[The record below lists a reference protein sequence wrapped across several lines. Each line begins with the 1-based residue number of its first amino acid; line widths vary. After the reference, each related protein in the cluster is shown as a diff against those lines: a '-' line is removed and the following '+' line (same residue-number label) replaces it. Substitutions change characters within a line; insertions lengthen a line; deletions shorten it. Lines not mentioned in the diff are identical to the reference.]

1 MDVASQF
8 SCQIIHNLVN
18 MMTLPIRLSF
28 LTTFFIVLRLC
39 RHLLHTTTWTLV
51 WPRLGSCVKLSR
63 WQSPKSTRFIGT
75 RANEREVSGVPPA
88 GYDFV
93 VVSGHADGGQRL
105 AEVSLQ
111 VRQDEAVVVASTQ
124 EVVSVRRE
132 PHRSDI
138 LKLEF
143 WQCSSRDRSRFKS
156 I

>member
-1 MDVASQF
+1 M
-8 SCQIIHNLVN
+8 
-18 MMTLPIRLSF
+18 
-28 LTTFFIVLRLC
+28 
-39 RHLLHTTTWTLV
+39 
-51 WPRLGSCVKLSR
+51 
-63 WQSPKSTRFIGT
+63 
-75 RANEREVSGVPPA
+75 PPA

-156 I
+156 MHYLCVGLEGLHDPAPSDVVQDTSGVLVTGD